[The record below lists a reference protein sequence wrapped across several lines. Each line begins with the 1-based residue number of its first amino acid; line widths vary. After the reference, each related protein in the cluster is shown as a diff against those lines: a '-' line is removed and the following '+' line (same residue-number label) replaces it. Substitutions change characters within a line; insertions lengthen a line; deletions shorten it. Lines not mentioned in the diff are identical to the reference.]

1 MIQFRQGKEVALEV
15 GPRVRYTRK
24 STEQADRQ
32 VASHEQQYAECEQH
46 FGPLPEESRHLWF
59 RDDKSGTTFERPEFQ
74 RMIRYCLDN
83 PQTRGARGRVEVYD
97 YSRWGR
103 AVKKDRRGGII
114 GVDPKAFH
122 RWIYKLEE
130 AGWDVAF
137 TTESK
142 SDDPLAQLLK
152 ESIEIVIAGQK
163 SQNLSREVK
172 RGRRD
177 WLRKGRWMG
186 GPPPFPAKRVHPDT
200 GQELPPGT
208 RVFNG
213 GSLLAVDESKLPDWL
228 RAADMYLQGSSLNE
242 IAGDFERRGVRNYY
256 SGRMKNGR
264 EPRWTAT
271 HIRKILS
278 NPALVG
284 KLEYEDWNE
293 AEQRVEMETID
304 AQWAPIVPVETFKAV
319 NRKLE
324 SEATKVRR
332 RSREGPS
339 TYVLPLMCARCGSYL
354 AGVDVRQPDGRY
366 LRRYRHNAPNSAG
379 VSRELAATMEAA
391 GCQSWSV
398 DANEAEAAILELIAA
413 ERGSEEFR
421 TRLASLLADDT
432 EWTAGLDRKVKEAKD
447 RAAQIAAQQQRT
459 IDAMTSATAAG
470 LSPQLFIQKLKELEE
485 QHAAALRDAE
495 EAEVLHLATSAQR
508 EAITEL
514 LDETEAILAS
524 WRTAD
529 VADRRAILDWW
540 VDAVLVDFEKVD
552 RKPKGK
558 AQQAS
563 SNVGQRSTRQSL
575 LVFLATL
582 PSESGETAQLA
593 PLWTRKR
600 VGGRD
605 WEQAAHTWT
614 GVEVR
619 SWPQPQLLGETE
631 TSKSPNESAES
642 CRNDESRR
650 ARCAGCTRSA
660 PARTG

>member
-15 GPRVRYTRK
+15 GPRIRYTRK

-32 VASHEQQYAECEQH
+32 VASHEQQNAECDQH
-46 FGPLPEESRHLWF
+46 FGPLPEESSHLWF

-83 PQTRGARGRVEVYD
+83 PQTRGPRGRVEVYD
-97 YSRWGR
+97 HSRWGR
-103 AVKKDRRGGII
+103 AVKKDSRKRIV

-122 RWIYKLEE
+122 RWIYKLDEV
-130 AGWDVAF
+130 GWDVVF

-142 SDDPLAQLLK
+142 SDDPLAQILK
-152 ESIEIVIAGQK
+152 DGIEIFIAGQK
-163 SQNLSREVK
+163 SENLSREVK
-172 RGRRD
+172 RGRLD
-177 WLRKGRWMG
+177 WLRKGRWLG

-200 GQELPPGT
+200 GQDLPPGT

-213 GSLLAVDESKLPDWL
+213 GSVLAVDPTKLPDWM
-228 RAADMYLQGSSLNE
+228 RAAEMYLQGSALNE

-256 SGRMKNGR
+256 SGRMKSGQ

-278 NPALVG
+278 NPALIG
-284 KLEYEDWNE
+284 LLEYEHWNE
-293 AEQRVEMETID
+293 AEQRYESETIK
-304 AQWAPIVPVETFKAV
+304 AQWEPLVPVDQFKAV

-339 TYVLPLMCARCGSYL
+339 TFVVPLMCARCGSYL

-366 LRRYRHNAPNSAG
+366 LRRYRHHASNSAG
-379 VSRELAATMEAA
+379 VSRELAAKMEEA

-398 DANEAEAAILELIAA
+398 DADEVEAAILELIAA
-413 ERGSEEFR
+413 ERGSDEFR
-421 TRLASLLADDT
+421 ERLAALLADDT
-432 EWTAGLDRKVKEAKD
+432 DWTSDLERKAQD
-447 RAAQIAAQQQRT
+447 ARARAAQAATQQQRT
-459 IDAMTSATAAG
+459 IDLMTSVAGEG
-470 LSPQLFIQKLKELEE
+470 LSPQMFVQKLKELQE
-485 QHAAALRDAE
+485 QQAAALREAE
-495 EAEVLHLATSAQR
+495 EAEVMQLAASAQR
-508 EAITEL
+508 DGITEL
-514 LDETEAILAS
+514 LDETEAILTS

-552 RKPKGK
+552 RKPKGA
-558 AQQAS
+558 AQKRS
-563 SNVGQRSTRQSL
+563 GNVGQRSARQSL
-575 LVFLATL
+575 MVFLATL

-600 VGGRD
+600 VGNRD
-605 WEQAAHTWT
+605 WEQATHSWT

-619 SWPQPQLLGETE
+619 SWPQPQSTAEAGTCL
-631 TSKSPNESAES
+631 SPNGSAES
-642 CRNDESRR
+642 CHNDESRTV
-650 ARCAGCTRSA
+650 RCAGCTRSA
-660 PARTG
+660 PAGTG